1 MDIKLDKKK
10 GWRALL
16 RKKNLPYALAG
27 LFLIFVVWLLLRDNS
42 SVLRVDAN
50 VVTVSEVR
58 GGEFND
64 YVRLTGSVQPITTV
78 QLSPLESGNVE
89 RIVAEEG
96 TAVRRGDV
104 IIEMS
109 NNSLS
114 MQILQSEADLAEKQ
128 NILRNTLISMEQERL
143 SLRQNRLQL
152 DLDVERKRRAY
163 LQNEELYKN
172 NLLAKEEW
180 LQSKE
185 DYELSK
191 SQRDLNLERQIQDSL
206 YRTNQVEQMNE
217 NLASM
222 ALNMQLIRQRVD
234 NLKVKAPIDGEVGML
249 DVVLGQSVGQGANIG
264 QINDLST
271 FKVTAQI
278 DEHYIDRVTTGLTAS
293 FERQDTR
300 FEMLLRKVYPEVR
313 NGQFRADFVFS
324 GDVPE
329 NIRSGQTYYLNLQLG
344 QPSEAI
350 IIPRGSFYQSTG
362 GAWIYVLDA
371 AGERAYRREIRI
383 GRQNPQHYEV
393 VEGLQAG
400 ERVITSSYDN
410 FGDHDVLLLKHR

>member
-1 MDIKLDKKK
+1 MDIKLEKKT
-10 GWRALL
+10 GLRAVF

-27 LFLIFVVWLLLRDNS
+27 VFMIFVAWLLLRDNS

-50 VVTVSEVR
+50 VVTVSDVR
-58 GGEFND
+58 RGEFND

-78 QLSPLESGNVE
+78 QLSPLESGMVE

-96 TAVRRGDV
+96 TEVKRGDV

-143 SLRQNRLQL
+143 TLRQNRLQL

-163 LQNEELYKN
+163 IQNEELYN
-172 NLLAKEEW
+172 RNLLAREVW

-185 DYELSK
+185 DYELAC
-191 SQRDLNLERQIQDSL
+191 SQRALNLERQIQDSL
-206 YRTNQVEQMNE
+206 YRTNQVVQMNE

-234 NLKVKAPIDGEVGML
+234 NLNVKAPIDGEVGML
-249 DVVLGQSVGQGANIG
+249 NVVLGQSVGSGGNIG

-313 NGQFRADFVFS
+313 NGQFRADFVFT

-344 QPSEAI
+344 QPTEAV

-362 GAWIYVLDA
+362 GAWIYVVDA
-371 AGERAYRREIRI
+371 SGERAYRRDIRI
-383 GRQNPQHYEV
+383 GRQNPQYYEIV
-393 VEGLQAG
+393 DGLEAG

-410 FGDHDVLLLKHR
+410 FGDHDVLVLRH